1 MMEKNKESQQ
11 QTLAELQQ
19 ELKSMKALLL
29 NRGPSSPSGF
39 STPMVP
45 SKPAIPA
52 WQLAA
57 STPPPSTPTIPP
69 QSQQPM
75 SMSPPPTSANKGK
88 GVEIPANGSATPT
101 NGSAIPEP

>member
-1 MMEKNKESQQ
+1 MMEKNKENQQ

-29 NRGPSSPSGF
+29 SRGPSSPSGF
-39 STPMVP
+39 STPIVP

-57 STPPPSTPTIPP
+57 STPSPSVPSIPPQPQQPAPMSTPT
-69 QSQQPM
+69 
-75 SMSPPPTSANKGK
+75 ANDKGK
-88 GVEIPANGSATPT
+88 GVEIPVNGLTTPK
-101 NGSAIPEP
+101 P

>member
-1 MMEKNKESQQ
+1 MMEKNKENQQ

-29 NRGPSSPSGF
+29 SRGPSSPSGF
-39 STPMVP
+39 STPTIVP

-57 STPPPSTPTIPP
+57 STPSPITPGIPP
-69 QSQQPM
+69 QVQQPAFM
-75 SMSPPPTSANKGK
+75 PPTSSDKGK
-88 GVEIPANGSATPT
+88 GVEIPINGLTA
-101 NGSAIPEP
+101 PEP